1 MLCVSCQAH
10 VAFVLNHIIPRH
22 TRWAYK
28 EASQRW
34 RITSAAISIL
44 HAALTVKPHFHS
56 GVSLGELSVLLDCL
70 HQHQLG
76 ATK

>member
-22 TRWAYK
+22 TRWAYR

-34 RITSAAISIL
+34 RIASAAISII
-44 HAALTVKPHFHS
+44 HAALTVKPHCNS
-56 GVSLGELSVLLDCL
+56 GMSLGELSMLANGLL
-70 HQHQLG
+70 
-76 ATK
+76 